1 MGPVLVAFLP
11 LLLIKCFALW
21 IEEVSVGEEVTL
33 ELSSLKRKL
42 TVLIVQAWVD

>member
-11 LLLIKCFALW
+11 LLLIKCFALL

-33 ELSSLKRKL
+33 QLSSLKRKL